1 MNRQTA
7 RQTVKQS
14 GTLSA
19 KVWGAVFCVMAF
31 AALAYFYGGDVAAAP
46 VNQTIPPRTPQ
57 ATATGVPT
65 VTPTS
70 QQPATNTP
78 QPATAT
84 PTASGPTA
92 TSQPGAAT
100 ATNTATPLPQPT
112 DTPTVPTTP
121 TPVPA
126 FSLQGQMSV
135 ASGMARQ
142 GSEVEIR
149 ISVVNPGAEAAQNV
163 AVRNEVPGAL
173 QIVSVSAEG
182 GSATSEA
189 SANGASIVTIA
200 WPSLAA
206 GEEATAIL
214 VVRIDP
220 NLADGSVIDNLA
232 VAYADNAGPV
242 TIGVSLG
249 TPPLLLPTFN

>member
-14 GTLSA
+14 GTISA
-19 KVWGAVFCVMAF
+19 KVWGVIFCVMAF
-31 AALAYFYGGDVAAAP
+31 AALAYFYGGEVAAAP
-46 VNQTIPPRTPQ
+46 ASQTIPPRTPQ

-112 DTPTVPTTP
+112 DTPTAPTTP
-121 TPVPA
+121 TAVPA
-126 FSLQGQMSV
+126 YSLQGQMSV
-135 ASGMARQ
+135 ASGIARQ
-142 GSEVEIR
+142 GNEVELR
-149 ISVVNPGAEAAQNV
+149 IKIVNPGSEAAQNV
-163 AVRNEVPGAL
+163 AVRDEVPGAL
-173 QIVSVSAEG
+173 QIVSISAEG

-189 SANGASIVTIA
+189 GSNGTSIALFT
-200 WPSLAA
+200 WPSLAPG
-206 GEEATAIL
+206 GELNATL
-214 VVRIDP
+214 VVRVDP